1 MVSSVNK
8 GSKAFLVLL
17 LALASSS
24 LIWNTNAIHTLSDNP
39 SAFQTLFSD
48 DFSNGLG
55 KWNLVQGSWVTE
67 KGYLVGASNNSL
79 SQISAGDSSWS
90 DYILTLQA
98 RSVAGS
104 TLVLLLRWLD
114 SQNYYRMVL
123 AGDHLEFWLRR
134 GGNDVLLYREDS
146 WGYPL
151 NMKAWHEMKIKIYD
165 AAPTIVAYIDGTP
178 EITIKD
184 LSGQSISSGMI
195 GLGVDAGASSAFDD
209 ISVTTLHPDVYGPHS
224 IILLLVEFPDVKHM
238 MTPAQIRDSV
248 FDTLNRY
255 YTEVSYNLTWI
266 TGQVTQVWKILP
278 QPATYYDLATVTTS
292 GWGKGRAEEIIKDA
306 INIWDKE
313 INFKQYDYVFIATAG
328 DATWSYADTGFGF
341 STNDNLTV
349 TWAVVM
355 GRLGAR
361 EGWKVAA
368 HELGHIFGLPDLYS
382 YPIAFSGP
390 ADWREAAVFVGPWDL
405 MSRSDERPQ
414 IGAWGKIKLGWL
426 TPDRVFEILPGQ
438 IGAATVE
445 PLENSSSG
453 IQAIT
458 IYLTST
464 TYFII
469 ENREPMGF
477 DTVLPDKGILISYV
491 DESKYWRG
499 IGPVMVQDANPGPA
513 PRWQLLHPTFN
524 TTSAGHALFRNQT
537 YNVAALL
544 LDQFDDSY
552 LVTVGTPDSVN
563 SAKASYAQA
572 TGLIQKAE
580 SLLKES
586 TNYRSQDAITV
597 VNQAVEQNNLA
608 KQDLRKETYDP
619 FKTAVKYANESVSLL
634 NRAKQLEE
642 QQQPTAL
649 PGESSTV
656 WMGAAVVVAT
666 VAVFAVYAFLK
677 RRRRAAPQ
685 A

>member
-1 MVSSVNK
+1 VNK

-24 LIWNTNAIHTLSDNP
+24 LIWNTNATHTLSDNP

-55 KWNLVQGSWVTE
+55 KWNLVQGSWATE

-114 SQNYYRMVL
+114 SQNYYRIVL

-266 TGQVTQVWKILP
+266 TGQVTQEWKILP

-292 GWGKGRAEEIIKDA
+292 GWSKGRAEEIIKDA

-328 DATWSYADTGFGF
+328 DAAWSYADTGLSI
-341 STNDNLTV
+341 STNDKLAV
-349 TWAVVM
+349 TRAVVM
-355 GRLGAR
+355 GRLGGGD
-361 EGWKVAA
+361 GWKVAA

-390 ADWREAAVFVGPWDL
+390 PDWLEAAVFVGPWDL
-405 MSRSDERPQ
+405 MSRSSERPQ
-414 IGAWGKIKLGWL
+414 IGAWGKIKLEWL
-426 TPDRVFEILPGQ
+426 TPDQVFELLPGQ
-438 IGAATVE
+438 QGAAQID
-445 PLENSSSG
+445 PLEVPG
-453 IQAIT
+453 PGVHAIA

-464 TYFII
+464 TYFVV
-469 ENREPMGF
+469 ENRQPIGF
-477 DTVLPDKGILISYV
+477 DSVLPDKGILVSYV
-491 DESKYWRG
+491 DESRYWRG
-499 IGPVMVQDANPGPA
+499 TGPVVVQDANPGNA
-513 PRWQLLHPTFN
+513 LRWQLPHPTF
-524 TTSAGHALFRNQT
+524 TTDSGGKNLFMNQT
-537 YNVAALL
+537 DNLAVLL
-544 LDQFDDSY
+544 LDKSSDSY
-552 LVTVGTPDSVN
+552 LVTAGTPDSVN
-563 SAKASYAQA
+563 IAKTSYAKAKD
-572 TGLIQKAE
+572 LIQRAE
-580 SLLKES
+580 TLLKETTS
-586 TNYRSQDAITV
+586 YQSQDAIAIV
-597 VNQAVEQNNLA
+597 DQALEQDRVAKEDLLA
-608 KQDLRKETYDP
+608 RTFEP
-619 FKTAVKYANESVSLL
+619 FKEAVNHANQTLTLL
-634 NRAKQLEE
+634 DRAKQVE
-642 QQQPTAL
+642 QQYKLNIRRTSPEQNFPIWIPAGML
-649 PGESSTV
+649 AIGI
-656 WMGAAVVVAT
+656 VVG
-666 VAVFAVYAFLK
+666 VYLVRK
-677 RRRRAAPQ
+677 RRKTWTSPPV
-685 A
+685 